1 MTLDVRKMSFK
12 FFSSEINLLP
22 EGEHHILLKL
32 KCDSVDVVKSGRWNL
47 TIDFLSYPF
56 KGSNP
61 ACKESNYELGCV
73 IAASVFCTRYRR
85 HFMNLT
91 KFIKILTEKL
101 SKTTSKH
108 HNILVVHLNN
118 LIVLYIVVNSVGMFW
133 KTVLLD
139 QG

>member
-56 KGSNP
+56 TGSNP
-61 ACKESNYELGCV
+61 ARKGSKYELGCV
-73 IAASVFCTRYRR
+73 IAGACTED
-85 HFMNLT
+85 
-91 KFIKILTEKL
+91 IL
-101 SKTTSKH
+101 
-108 HNILVVHLNN
+108 
-118 LIVLYIVVNSVGMFW
+118 
-133 KTVLLD
+133 
-139 QG
+139 